1 MKYYF
6 EIVLKPQPEIP
17 LYFLWEKVS
26 QQIHLALVEIK
37 DVNDKV
43 PVGISFPEY
52 DACQFQLGCK
62 LRLFA
67 EEKEDLTKLNVDK
80 WLSRLCDYLHV
91 KPIEYVPQQNNGYAC
106 FRHVKLKGNKEKL
119 ARRRAKRKGESFEQ
133 ALSFYNDY
141 DAPESKL
148 PFINMHSL
156 TNSNNFRIY
165 IAKEIKEQPKTGF
178 FSCYGLSNETT
189 VPLF

>member
-1 MKYYF
+1 MKYYL
-6 EIVLKPQPEIP
+6 EIVLKQQPEIP

-26 QQIHLALVEIK
+26 QQIHLALVEIQDENGK
-37 DVNDKV
+37 A

-62 LRLFA
+62 MRLFA
-67 EEKEDLTKLNVDK
+67 EGKESLEKLNVKK
-80 WLSRLCDYLHV
+80 WMSRLRDYAHV
-91 KPIEYVPQQNNGYAC
+91 KPIESVPQQNKGYAC
-106 FRHVKLKGNKEKL
+106 FRHVKLKGNREKL
-119 ARRRAKRKGESFEQ
+119 ARRRAKRKGETYKQ
-133 ALSFYNDY
+133 ALSFYDDY
-141 DAPESKL
+141 NAPESKL

-156 TNSNNFRIY
+156 TNGNNFRIY
-165 IAKEIKEQPKTGF
+165 IEKEMKEQPKAGY